1 LTGCP
6 PRTKRCCGTHWAICR
21 RSGDARAA
29 VVLDSGE
36 GIHQFAGKIVMTALA
51 AN

>member
-1 LTGCP
+1 V
-6 PRTKRCCGTHWAICR
+6 
-21 RSGDARAA
+21 SGDAGAA

-36 GIHQFAGKIVMTALA
+36 STHKFAGKIVMAALA